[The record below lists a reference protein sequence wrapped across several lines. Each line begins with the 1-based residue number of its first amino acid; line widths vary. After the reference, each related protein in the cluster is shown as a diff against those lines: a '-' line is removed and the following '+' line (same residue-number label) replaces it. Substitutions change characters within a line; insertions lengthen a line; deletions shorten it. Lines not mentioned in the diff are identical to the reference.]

1 MSKVCVVV
9 IALAVEALCPDLL
22 VLVNRRVA
30 FKHIFAQKTHL
41 LIDCT
46 GRQED
51 PHLEILDRA
60 QDRLGS
66 LMGGGDFSLQ
76 EGKTVTGQP
85 RGSSNSRFFGLKP
98 APR

>member
-1 MSKVCVVV
+1 VSEVCVVV
-9 IALAVEALCPDLL
+9 IALAVEALCPGLL
-22 VLVNRRVA
+22 VFVNRRVA
-30 FKHIFAQKTHL
+30 LKHIFVQKTHL

-46 GRQED
+46 GRQEER
-51 PHLEILDRA
+51 HLEILDGD

-66 LMGGGDFSLQ
+66 LMGGGAFSLQ